1 MEFTLVANFKRNDG
15 PMSKPVQILESS
27 NYFSPDTPGMVNKD
41 RREDG
46 KNSFSRILS
55 GSESAPAAEESG
67 QLVHV
72 PGKKL
77 PAQQENAGD
86 QQHAG
91 DGLSANRVPGDVSV
105 QPDAIEESLLAND
118 LDLPEQIAVQAS
130 LQQALVPDGRA
141 KELPY
146 GQVVEQLQGRAPEA
160 AEFAGTTDVAVQS
173 INTDELISSREA
185 GQQLQ
190 GQLADVPG
198 NLPVANERVL
208 QDIVHDT
215 GEVRGVT
222 VPYLTGTDSA
232 RTAAEVEPVANAVRE
247 AVQSAIANQTAS
259 RDLKQFLQQNGNHQ
273 PASHNLPVPD
283 GTEARAVP
291 FLQTL
296 SENAPVMPAAR
307 ISVPVGQPGWGQAVG
322 NQVVWFVSQ
331 NISAASLRLNPQ
343 HLGPLEMQVR
353 LDGDEASVSFTS
365 QQGLVREALES
376 SVPRLRE
383 MLSENG
389 LNLVNV
395 NVSQQRGSR
404 QYGQGAPG
412 SQPDGGV
419 ANAEGTSGESVIEPG
434 VRQNITLTQG
444 LVDFYA

>member
-1 MEFTLVANFKRNDG
+1 MN
-15 PMSKPVQILESS
+15 KPVQILDPS
-27 NYFSPDTPGMVNKD
+27 NYFSPDAPGVVNKG

-46 KNSFSRILS
+46 ENSFSSILS
-55 GSESAPAAEESG
+55 RSEGDPATTENG
-67 QLVHV
+67 QLLHA

-77 PAQQENAGD
+77 PAQQESVAD
-86 QQHAG
+86 HQYSD
-91 DGLSANRVPGDVSV
+91 DGLPATRVPTGAAV

-118 LDLPEQIAVQAS
+118 LDLPEQIAVQTS
-130 LQQALVPDGRA
+130 LQQALVPDG
-141 KELPY
+141 
-146 GQVVEQLQGRAPEA
+146 QVLEA
-160 AEFAGTTDVAVQS
+160 AGFAEAEEVAEQPV
-173 INTDELISSREA
+173 NTDELMFSREA

-190 GQLADVPG
+190 GQLADVPD
-198 NLPVANERVL
+198 NLPVANEGL
-208 QDIVHDT
+208 QQDIVHAPR
-215 GEVRGVT
+215 EVRGVPVPNLT
-222 VPYLTGTDSA
+222 VADTGRLA
-232 RTAAEVEPVANAVRE
+232 PEVEPVANAVRE
-247 AVQSAIANQTAS
+247 AVQSAIANQTTS

-273 PASHNLPVPD
+273 AASHSLPVPD
-283 GTEARAVP
+283 GAETRLVP

-296 SENAPVMPAAR
+296 SENAPVIPSAR

-322 NQVVWFVSQ
+322 NQVAWFVSQ

-353 LDGDEASVSFTS
+353 LDGDEARVSFTS

-395 NVSQQRGSR
+395 NVSQQGRSR

-412 SQPDGGV
+412 SQPDAGV
-419 ANAEGTSGESVIEPG
+419 ANAKGSSGESVIEPG
-434 VRQNITLTQG
+434 VRQNITVTQG